1 MIKDTKSID
10 EVTPTSSNIFEEH
23 ERQIATLREA
33 LIEGERSEFMEWD
46 VHEIRR
52 KARRHANQICDEST
66 AGIDPSRT
74 CT

>member
-10 EVTPTSSNIFEEH
+10 EVTPTSSNLLEEH

-46 VHEIRR
+46 VHAIRR
-52 KARRHANQICDEST
+52 KARRHAKLNM
-66 AGIDPSRT
+66 
-74 CT
+74 

>member
-10 EVTPTSSNIFEEH
+10 EVTPTSPNLLEEH
-23 ERQIATLREA
+23 ERQTATLREA
-33 LIEGERSEFMEWD
+33 LIEGERNEFMECD

-66 AGIDPSRT
+66 AGIDLLRT
-74 CT
+74 CA